1 MRGELRLE
9 IQTGFPGHLA
19 EVETVY
25 VGDSHAPHRLESSR
39 FHSGVL
45 VVKFE
50 GCDDR
55 TQADAL
61 RGEVIYV
68 AERDAAPLQPGQFFY
83 HQLIGLPVVSDTG
96 EALGTLT
103 EILAT
108 GANDVYVVT
117 GPGGELLLP
126 AIKSVILNIEPNQIT
141 AHLVE
146 GLR

>member
-19 EVETVY
+19 EVKTVY
-25 VGDSHAPHRLESSR
+25 VGEGHAPHRLESSR

-45 VVKFE
+45 VVKLE

-55 TQADAL
+55 TLAEAL
-61 RGEVIYV
+61 RGEVLYV

-83 HQLIGLPVVSDTG
+83 HQLIGRPVVSDAG
-96 EALGTLT
+96 EALGTVT

-126 AIKSVILNIEPNQIT
+126 AIKSVILNIEPGQIT
-141 AHLVE
+141 VHLVE